1 MSAKSKNKYKL
12 FTLRSMI
19 IMAMLIAMTVMLDRV
34 PGLSIKTPGWKIGF
48 SFVPPMIAAMLLG
61 PVEAAVVYGLADLI
75 GALLF
80 PFGPY
85 HPGFTVCAALMGFI
99 MGIFL
104 NKRPFAFAG
113 SGFEWKRL
121 RFFPNYVVPV
131 VVNSLL
137 IGLVINTYWVSQ
149 LYGSKTYGG
158 WFAYR
163 LVEYAILV
171 PVQLLLIPVLLKLCD
186 LLKKSGVWGGGREAA
201 QRLDS
206 ISRSESI
213 LGLER
218 ITKLLSLMGDPQ
230 EKTPVVH
237 VSGTN
242 GKGSFTAMLASIL
255 KAAGFKVGAFTSPAI
270 TGVNDSFRINGER
283 ISEAR
288 LNKILDHIAPFTE
301 QMDEK
306 PTQFEV
312 MTAAA
317 YRLFA
322 EENCGIAV
330 VECGLGGTGDSTNVI
345 KSPVI
350 SVITNVEL
358 DHTERLGRTIAQI
371 AAHKAGIIKKGRP
384 VLFGGSSV
392 EALNVIRS
400 KAQEMGARLV
410 LTDFSRLSVQK
421 ADLEGTDITFAGFGG
436 LHLSL
441 LGEYQPANAANV
453 LTAVEML
460 REEGMEIPDEAVRSG
475 LASVSWPARF
485 ELISADP
492 VIIFDGSHN
501 PDGVGHAAN
510 SIAHLFGEGNAVL
523 LMGVMADKEY
533 AKYPALLEH
542 CARRIFAVKPEN
554 PRSLGAKELAETFAA
569 KGIPAEA
576 FADFEKGVKAAYS
589 FAAENGLPLVAMG
602 TLYMYKEFREA
613 LED

>member
-1 MSAKSKNKYKL
+1 MSAKSKKKYAI
-12 FTLRSMI
+12 FSLRSMI

-61 PVEAAVVYGLADLI
+61 PVEAAIVYGLSDLV

-85 HPGFTVCAALMGFI
+85 HPGFTICAALMGFI
-99 MGIFL
+99 MGLFL
-104 NKRPFAFAG
+104 NKRPLAVFG
-113 SGFEWKRL
+113 SDREWKSI
-121 RFFPNYVVPV
+121 RFFPNMIVPV
-131 VVNSLL
+131 VINCLL

-158 WFAYR
+158 WFVYR

-171 PVQLLLIPVLLKLCD
+171 PVQLILIPVLLKLCG
-186 LLKKSGVWGGGREAA
+186 LLKKSGVWSGGGAA
-201 QRLDS
+201 ARLDS

-230 EKTPVVH
+230 EGTRVVH

-242 GKGSFTAMLASIL
+242 GKGSFTAMLASVL
-255 KAAGFKVGAFTSPAI
+255 KAAGYKVGAFTSPAI
-270 TGVNDSFRINGER
+270 TGVNDSFMINGES
-283 ISEAR
+283 ISEAK
-288 LNKILDHIAPFTE
+288 LNRILDKIAPFTE

-317 YRLFA
+317 YELFKD
-322 EENCGIAV
+322 ENCDIAV
-330 VECGLGGTGDSTNVI
+330 VECGLGGAGDSTNVI
-345 KSPVI
+345 KSPLL

-358 DHTERLGRTIAQI
+358 DHTERLGRTIAKI
-371 AAHKAGIIKKGRP
+371 AVHKAGIIKKGRP
-384 VLFGGSSV
+384 VLFGGSSI
-392 EALNVIRS
+392 EALNVIEE
-400 KAQEMGARLV
+400 KAAEMGSPLT
-410 LTDFSRLSVQK
+410 LTDFTRLKVLRS
-421 ADLEGTDITFAGFGG
+421 DLEGTDMSFEGFGE
-436 LHLSL
+436 LRLSL

-453 LTAVEML
+453 LTAVELL
-460 REEGMEIPDEAVRSG
+460 RSEGLEIGDEAVRRG
-475 LASVSWPARF
+475 LSTVSWPARF
-485 ELISADP
+485 ELISREP

-510 SIAHLFGEGNAVL
+510 SIAHLFGENNAVL

-533 AKYPALLEH
+533 AKYPALLKR
-542 CARRIFAVKPEN
+542 CARRVFTVKPDN
-554 PRSLGAKELAETFAA
+554 PRSLGANELAELFVSH
-569 KGIPAEA
+569 GIPAEP
-576 FADFEKGVKAAYS
+576 FADLGEGVAAARAY
-589 FAAENGLPLVAMG
+589 ARENGLPLVAMG
-602 TLYMYKEFREA
+602 TLYMYKEFMEA
-613 LED
+613 LEN